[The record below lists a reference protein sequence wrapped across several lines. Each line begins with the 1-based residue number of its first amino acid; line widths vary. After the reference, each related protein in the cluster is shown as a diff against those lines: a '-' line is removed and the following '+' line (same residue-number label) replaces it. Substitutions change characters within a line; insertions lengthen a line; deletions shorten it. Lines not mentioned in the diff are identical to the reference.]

1 MENNRIVF
9 QWSIKQGIYQLTYSW
24 DYTWITGLLNAPDKA
39 IKLQKAA
46 AFFCFSLISIF
57 NIIKYLNP
65 ESSVR
70 HCWFNCHTNNSHLFS
85 YLCAFPTEIQ
95 KARMHQL
102 LSSSGAEQLSWT
114 GLCSCAQHGANPH
127 GSAVPQVCSSGTNT
141 AMHFPDAPWLS
152 EGSRTQTSFIPQSP
166 SVFAGL
172 TFPAPLD
179 CSRAHSASELQGF
192 LFKGYCIFIRWKI
205 NSEY

>member
-127 GSAVPQVCSSGTNT
+127 LAVQCLRYAAQGPTQPCTSLMLPGFPRAQGLKPLSFLRALLYLQV
-141 AMHFPDAPWLS
+141 
-152 EGSRTQTSFIPQSP
+152 
-166 SVFAGL
+166 
-172 TFPAPLD
+172 
-179 CSRAHSASELQGF
+179 
-192 LFKGYCIFIRWKI
+192 
-205 NSEY
+205 